1 MQNEPLVSVITPAYN
16 AERFI
21 EETMKSVINQQYKNW
36 EHLIVLDCNSK
47 DRTGEIIKIYSEK
60 DPRIKLVTSPKAK
73 GAANNRNVAL
83 EIAKGDY
90 IACLDADD
98 LWTPDKLKKQIGFM
112 VKHNHGFTFTGF
124 RRVSED
130 NSEQGYV
137 HQMPEKINYSELLRN
152 NCIACLTAVFK
163 RSEFGDI
170 RFQEHGWEDMSFW
183 LQILKRIPYA
193 YSVNEPL
200 ALYRIVKGSRSN
212 NKVFAA
218 KLRWNTYRLVEK
230 LSLVESCYLFS
241 IYALTAIF
249 KWKKF

>member
-1 MQNEPLVSVITPAYN
+1 MQNQPLVSVITPAYN
-16 AERFI
+16 AERYI
-21 EETMKSVINQQYKNW
+21 EDTIRSVINQQYQNW

-47 DRTGEIIKIYSEK
+47 DSTGEIVKRFSEK
-60 DPRIKLVTSPKAK
+60 DPRIKLITSPHAK

-83 EIAKGDY
+83 EIARGEY

-98 LWTPDKLKKQIGFM
+98 LWTPDKLEKQISFMAKNNYGFS
-112 VKHNHGFTFTGF
+112 FTGF
-124 RRVSED
+124 RRISQD
-130 NSEQGYV
+130 NSVQGYV
-137 HQMPEKINYSELLRN
+137 HQMPEKVSYDDLLKN

-163 RSEFGDI
+163 KDQYGDI

-183 LQILKRIPYA
+183 LQILKRTPYA
-193 YSVNEPL
+193 YSVNQPL

-212 NKVFAA
+212 NKLFAA

-230 LSLVESCYLFS
+230 MSLVKSCYLFS
-241 IYALTAIF
+241 IYALTAVF